1 MKANEINYPILLRIN
16 MWRTMVALHLKLQFP
31 SRRESLILPKNY
43 NNKLKLKSKIDKKRK
58 KH

>member
-16 MWRTMVALHLKLQFP
+16 MWRTMVALHLKLQVP
-31 SRRESLILPKNY
+31 SRGESLILPKNY

>member
-1 MKANEINYPILLRIN
+1 MAHNGSAPF
-16 MWRTMVALHLKLQFP
+16 KLQFP
-31 SRRESLILPKNY
+31 SRGENLILPKNY

>member
-1 MKANEINYPILLRIN
+1 

-31 SRRESLILPKNY
+31 SCGESLILPKNY
-43 NNKLKLKSKIDKKRK
+43 NNKLKVKAKIDKKRK

>member
-31 SRRESLILPKNY
+31 SRGESLILPKNY
-43 NNKLKLKSKIDKKRK
+43 NNKVKLKSKIDKKRK